1 MKHVSDVRLV
11 ELPIHAQPDGELVV
25 LEKDKAMP
33 FAAARMFLVR
43 ARAGAVRGK
52 HAHKAC
58 SQLFVCTGGAIE
70 VDCTDGVGR
79 ATFTLDRIDRA
90 LLVPPSIWASER
102 YIAEGSVLSV
112 LCDRPYEPD
121 DYLRD
126 WDAFL
131 GWRKRDA

>member
-1 MKHVSDVRLV
+1 MKLVSDVRIL
-11 ELPIHAQPDGELVV
+11 ELPTHSQSDGDLVV
-25 LEKDKAMP
+25 LEQGKAMP

-52 HAHKAC
+52 HAHKECA
-58 SQLFVCTGGAIE
+58 QLLVASSGTIE
-70 VDCTDGVGR
+70 VECKDGASS

-102 YIAEGSVLSV
+102 YVAEGSVLSV

-131 GWRKRDA
+131 AWRGAAT